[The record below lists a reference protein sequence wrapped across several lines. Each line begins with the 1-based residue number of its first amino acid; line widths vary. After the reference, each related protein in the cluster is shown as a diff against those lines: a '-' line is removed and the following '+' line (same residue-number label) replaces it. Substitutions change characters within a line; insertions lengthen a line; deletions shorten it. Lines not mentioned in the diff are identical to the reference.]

1 MLVIERRGDL
11 LLQVDIR
18 IFGVSMKYE
27 MTYDWLQLILLTKSF
42 CSRRSRECG
51 ERLIYGTIFDM
62 GAPSSGQSHVN
73 SNLKYDRTTEESRGM
88 PALLIKSPS
97 QFECNS
103 SGWSCS
109 MFEPLF
115 VTAALSGLF
124 VVKEA
129 LNSENEIL

>member
-1 MLVIERRGDL
+1 MRDL
-11 LLQVDIR
+11 SKAQYLTWELLQV
-18 IFGVSMKYE
+18 GN
-27 MTYDWLQLILLTKSF
+27 
-42 CSRRSRECG
+42 
-51 ERLIYGTIFDM
+51 
-62 GAPSSGQSHVN
+62 VN
-73 SNLKYDRTTEESRGM
+73 LNLKYSRTTEESRGM

-115 VTAALSGLF
+115 VTAALSSLF